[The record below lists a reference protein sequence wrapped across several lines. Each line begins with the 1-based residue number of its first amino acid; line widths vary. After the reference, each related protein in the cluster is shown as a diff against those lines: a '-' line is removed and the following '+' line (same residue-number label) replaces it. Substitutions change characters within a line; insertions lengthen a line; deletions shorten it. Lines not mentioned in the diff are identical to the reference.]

1 MTNNNKTN
9 DWFSSIL
16 FNTDKDIPD
25 FVAGGLNKDNTGL

>member
-16 FNTDKDIPD
+16 FNTDKDMSD